1 MSTPAA
7 TPLAPPPAHSPAQPL
22 DPFAPF
28 RLDEK
33 VVIVTGTS
41 SGIGWRFAEVL
52 HAAGAQ
58 VVMAARR
65 LDRLEE
71 LAAQLPGSVAV
82 QCDASETDQCD
93 ELVTT
98 TLERFGRVDV
108 LVNNAGTVALH
119 KPEDEPMS
127 DLRRVMA
134 INLDAAFY
142 LSQQCAKRH
151 MLPARKGVIVNVA
164 SILGMVSS
172 ERLPQASYAA
182 SKGALVNLTRELAC
196 LWARKG
202 IRVNAL
208 CPGFFESELT
218 SDLVGDEGGINWLKR
233 RTPMGRIGRGD
244 ELDGALLFLASNAS
258 TYVTGTTLAV
268 DGGWTAA

>member
-1 MSTPAA
+1 M
-7 TPLAPPPAHSPAQPL
+7 PPPPPSATPL

-28 RLDEK
+28 RLDGK

-41 SGIGWRFAEVL
+41 SGIGWRFAQVL

-82 QCDASETDQCD
+82 QCDASEMVQCD
-93 ELVTT
+93 GLVTA
-98 TLERFGRVDV
+98 TLDRFGRVDV
-108 LVNNAGTVALH
+108 LVNNAGTVSLH
-119 KPEDEPMS
+119 RPEDEPMS
-127 DLRRVMA
+127 EWRRVMGV
-134 INLDAAFY
+134 NLDAAFY

-151 MLPARKGVIVNVA
+151 MLANGGGVIVNVA
-164 SILGMVSS
+164 SILGIVSS

-208 CPGFFESELT
+208 CPGFFDSELT
-218 SDLVGDEGGINWLKR
+218 NDLVEDQGGIAWLKR
-233 RTPMGRIGRGD
+233 RTPMGRIGNED

>member
-1 MSTPAA
+1 MPAA
-7 TPLAPPPAHSPAQPL
+7 TPIPAAPPI

-28 RLDEK
+28 RLDGK
-33 VVIVTGTS
+33 VVIITGTS
-41 SGIGWRFAEVL
+41 SGIGWRFAQVL

-71 LAAQLPGSVAV
+71 LAAQLPGSLAV
-82 QCDASETDQCD
+82 QCDASEMTQCD
-93 ELVTT
+93 DLVST
-98 TLERFGRVDV
+98 TLERFGRIDV
-108 LVNNAGTVALH
+108 LVNNAGTVALA
-119 KPEDEPMS
+119 KPEDETMA
-127 DLRRVMA
+127 DWRRVMG

-151 MLPARKGVIVNVA
+151 MLPNRAGVIVNVA

-208 CPGFFESELT
+208 CPGFFDSELT
-218 SDLVGDEGGINWLKR
+218 NELVEDDSGIAWLKR
-233 RTPMGRIGRGD
+233 RTPMGRIGNED

>member
-1 MSTPAA
+1 MPAATPTPAA
-7 TPLAPPPAHSPAQPL
+7 TPI

-33 VVIVTGTS
+33 VVIITGTS
-41 SGIGWRFAEVL
+41 SGIGWRFAQVL

-71 LAAQLPGSVAV
+71 LAAQLPGSLAV
-82 QCDASETDQCD
+82 QCDASEMSQCD
-93 ELVTT
+93 DLVST
-98 TLERFGRVDV
+98 TLERFGRIDV
-108 LVNNAGTVALH
+108 LVNNAGTVALA
-119 KPEDEPMS
+119 KPEDETMA
-127 DLRRVMA
+127 DWRRVMG

-151 MLPARKGVIVNVA
+151 MLPNRAGVIVNVA

-182 SKGALVNLTRELAC
+182 SKGALINLTRELAC

-208 CPGFFESELT
+208 CPGFFDSELT
-218 SDLVGDEGGINWLKR
+218 NELVEDDGGIAWLKR
-233 RTPMGRIGRGD
+233 RTPMGRIGNED

>member
-1 MSTPAA
+1 MSAALPAPVA
-7 TPLAPPPAHSPAQPL
+7 TPI

-33 VVIVTGTS
+33 VVIITGTS
-41 SGIGWRFAEVL
+41 SGIGRRFAQVL

-71 LAAQLPGSVAV
+71 LAAELPGSLAV
-82 QCDASETDQCD
+82 QCDVSEMTQCD
-93 ELVTT
+93 DLVST
-98 TLERFGRVDV
+98 TLDRFGHIDV
-108 LVNNAGTVALH
+108 LVNNAGTVTLA
-119 KPEDEPMS
+119 KPEDETMA
-127 DLRRVMA
+127 DWRRVMA

-151 MLPARKGVIVNVA
+151 MLPNRNGVIVNVA

-208 CPGFFESELT
+208 CPGFFDSELT
-218 SDLVGDEGGINWLKR
+218 NELVEDDSGIAWLKR
-233 RTPMGRIGRGD
+233 RTPMGRIGNED